1 MPPQAYADFF
11 FFRKPERHAWLLPE
25 GVISMHIM
33 EGFLPPAHAALWY
46 GASLPFVAAGVLAVR
61 KTLREH
67 PETRLLLGASGAF
80 AFVLSAL
87 KIPSLTGSCSH
98 PTGVGLGA
106 VLFGPSVMTVLGGI
120 VLLFQALL
128 LAHGGLTTLGANI
141 FSMAVV
147 GPWVAWLLYRG
158 CTAAGLPEAVA
169 VFAASALGS
178 MATYCMTTLQLALAF
193 PDAISGVAGSLVK
206 FGGIFALTQIPLA
219 VTEGLLTVAVMRILK
234 QYSRPELD
242 CLHSAVREK
251 AA

>member
-1 MPPQAYADFF
+1 
-11 FFRKPERHAWLLPE
+11 
-25 GVISMHIM
+25 MHIM
-33 EGFLPPAHAALWY
+33 EGFLPPVHAAIWY
-46 GASLPFVAAGVLAVR
+46 GASLPFVAAGVVALR

-87 KIPSLTGSCSH
+87 KIPSVTGSCSH

-147 GPWVAWLLYRG
+147 GPWTAWLLYRG
-158 CTAAGLPEAVA
+158 ITAVGLPKAVA
-169 VFAASALGS
+169 IFAAAALGN
-178 MATYCMTTLQLALAF
+178 MATYCMTSVQLALAF
-193 PDAISGVAGSLVK
+193 PDAVSGIVGSLVK

-219 VTEGLLTVAVMRILK
+219 ITEGLLTVAVMRILE
-234 QYSRPELD
+234 QYSRSDLAS
-242 CLHSAVREK
+242 LSLFAKEK

>member
-1 MPPQAYADFF
+1 
-11 FFRKPERHAWLLPE
+11 
-25 GVISMHIM
+25 MHIM
-33 EGFLPPAHAALWY
+33 EGFLPPAHAAIWY

-61 KTLREH
+61 KTLRER

-87 KIPSLTGSCSH
+87 KIPSVTGSCSH

-128 LAHGGLTTLGANI
+128 LAHGGLTTLGANL

-147 GPWVAWLLYRG
+147 GPWVAWGVYRG
-158 CTAAGLPEAVA
+158 GAAVGLSRGVS
-169 VFAASALGS
+169 VFLAAFLGD
-178 MATYCMTTLQLALAF
+178 MATYCMTSLQLALAF
-193 PDAISGVAGSLVK
+193 PDAVSGVAGSLIK

-219 VTEGLLTVAVMRILK
+219 ITEGLLTVAVMRLLE
-234 QYSRPELD
+234 QYSRPDLAR
-242 CLHSAVREK
+242 LHLSAKKET
-251 AA
+251 A